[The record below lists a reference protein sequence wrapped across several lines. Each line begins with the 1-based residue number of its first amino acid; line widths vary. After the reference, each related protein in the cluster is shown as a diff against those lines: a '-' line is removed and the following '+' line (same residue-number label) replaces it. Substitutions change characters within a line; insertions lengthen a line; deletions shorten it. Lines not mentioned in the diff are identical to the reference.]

1 MLSTNQPL
9 FSANYYQP
17 LANQNNQA
25 PVASTYVLNLQ
36 IGFGDRLE
44 GLVIGRPHPITV
56 YDLQVELQQ
65 RFNIPVLDQ
74 NVAHNGM
81 PLTQF
86 PPDASLDT
94 LGILN
99 NSFISL
105 WYRNPAPNHQQQQ
118 QQQQLQQPP
127 NDYYSARQQVPPTFY
142 GDGSQSPRVGD
153 QGDISPR
160 LILIDEK
167 SIKNISY

>member
-9 FSANYYQP
+9 FSGSYYQP
-17 LANQNNQA
+17 LANQNTSA
-25 PVASTYVLNLQ
+25 PIASTYVLNLQ

-44 GLVIGRPHPITV
+44 GLVVGRPHPITI

-65 RFNIPVLDQ
+65 RFNIPVLEQ
-74 NVAHNGM
+74 SVAHNGM
-81 PLTQF
+81 PLSQF

-105 WYRNPAPNHQQQQ
+105 WYRSPAPNN
-118 QQQQLQQPP
+118 QQLQQQPPPPPPPSLPP
-127 NDYYSARQQVPPTFY
+127 NDYYSTRQQIQQVQPAYY
-142 GDGSQSPRVGD
+142 GDGSQSPRGGGLGD
-153 QGDISPR
+153 TSPR
-160 LILIDEK
+160 
-167 SIKNISY
+167 

>member
-1 MLSTNQPL
+1 M
-9 FSANYYQP
+9 
-17 LANQNNQA
+17 
-25 PVASTYVLNLQ
+25 NLQ

-44 GLVIGRPHPITV
+44 GLVIGRPHPISI

-86 PPDASLDT
+86 PPDTSLDT

-105 WYRNPAPNHQQQQ
+105 WYRNPAPNSQQQQ
-118 QQQQLQQPP
+118 PPPPQQYQQQQPS
-127 NDYYSARQQVPPTFY
+127 NDYYTARQQAPPTY
-142 GDGSQSPRVGD
+142 YSDGSQSPRGGGPND
-153 QGDISPR
+153 NSNG
-160 LILIDEK
+160 
-167 SIKNISY
+167 

>member
-1 MLSTNQPL
+1 LLSTNQPL

-74 NVAHNGM
+74 NVAHIGM

-86 PPDASLDT
+86 PPDASLDS

-105 WYRNPAPNHQQQQ
+105 WYRNPASNNQQQQ
-118 QQQQLQQPP
+118 QQQHPNEYYQTRQQPP
-127 NDYYSARQQVPPTFY
+127 PQFY
-142 GDGSQSPRVGD
+142 DGSQSPRGGGGPND
-153 QGDISPR
+153 ASPR
-160 LILIDEK
+160 
-167 SIKNISY
+167 

>member
-1 MLSTNQPL
+1 MQV
-9 FSANYYQP
+9 
-17 LANQNNQA
+17 
-25 PVASTYVLNLQ
+25 PVAPTFVLNLQ

-44 GLVIGRPHPITV
+44 GLVIGRPHPITI

-65 RFNIPVLDQ
+65 RFNIPVLEQ
-74 NVAHNGM
+74 NVSHNGM

-105 WYRNPAPNHQQQQ
+105 WYRNQATNNQQQQ
-118 QQQQLQQPP
+118 QQQPP
-127 NDYYSARQQVPPTFY
+127 PPSNDYYSSRQQQPPPPSQQQQQPPVGYY
-142 GDGSQSPRVGD
+142 GGDQSQPAYSGNAGNYNENSPR
-153 QGDISPR
+153 
-160 LILIDEK
+160 
-167 SIKNISY
+167 